1 MKKSFVVK
9 NRKVTEPQTD
19 ENLLQKLPKKSN
31 FKISWK
37 KKVGKK
43 YSFETQKL
51 SFGASPTL
59 HIGNASLIS
68 DLKLRI
74 KIHEKHTDPYTILK
88 CVFLTDLKGKE
99 QELFESESVHWESFH
114 LEA

>member
-1 MKKSFVVK
+1 MEEKSW
-9 NRKVTEPQTD
+9 Q
-19 ENLLQKLPKKSN
+19 
-31 FKISWK
+31 
-37 KKVGKK
+37 K

-74 KIHEKHTDPYTILK
+74 KIHEKHTDTYTILK
-88 CVFLTDLKGKE
+88 
-99 QELFESESVHWESFH
+99 
-114 LEA
+114 